1 MFKQRFPFSGIQT
14 KLNNNYSCNMTLFLD
29 DNLHLIRKDNDMLAK
44 EMVNFYYHLKHMVT
58 HSKPLYG
65 R

>member
-1 MFKQRFPFSGIQT
+1 
-14 KLNNNYSCNMTLFLD
+14 MTLFLD